1 MKLSTGRKEAP
12 MTIND
17 FAPLII
23 TLLIC
28 GDGFFMIRHDEAIDR
43 ENEAEKEK
51 QSS

>member
-1 MKLSTGRKEAP
+1 

-28 GDGFFMIRHDEAIDR
+28 GVGFFILKHDEAIDR
-43 ENEAEKEK
+43 ENKESEKD
-51 QSS
+51 SIG